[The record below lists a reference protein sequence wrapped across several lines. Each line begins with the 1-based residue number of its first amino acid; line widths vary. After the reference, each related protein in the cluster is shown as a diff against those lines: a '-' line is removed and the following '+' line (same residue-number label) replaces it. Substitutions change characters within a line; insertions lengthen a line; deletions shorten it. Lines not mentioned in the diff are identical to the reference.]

1 MKAAQEILTSV
12 NKFHINLGLKRIK
25 LILAL
30 LDNPQRKYK
39 IIHIAGTNGKGST
52 SKIINDILIERF
64 KNEDKKIGLYTSP
77 HLFSYNERIKI
88 NNTEISRYVF
98 DRLVNDIND
107 LALKS
112 NIDLTEFE
120 LLTAVAF
127 YYFYIKKVDYVILET
142 GLGGA
147 YDATNAIDKS
157 LLDIITTVDF
167 DHTEQ
172 LGDTINK
179 IALQKAGII
188 KENSKVIVSKDNLAY
203 EVIKKVAKS
212 KNATLIEPLD
222 VLVKFENGVNWAYIN
237 DKKVQFNLLGSHQAK
252 NLALALTAIE
262 NLDIKTDEKTIE
274 NALKKVTWKFRLD
287 YNQEKNLLIDGA
299 HNPSGMGTLV
309 EFVRDYFKNTSK
321 TFIFGCLKNKDY
333 KTMIKMLF
341 EIKNQDDKFYFFE
354 FEYKNALKFNDLED
368 DLKKKMSK
376 ISSLDEIKNII
387 NTDKNLKI
395 VCGSIYMLG
404 EIFK

>member
-98 DRLVNDIND
+98 DRLVNDINN

-287 YNQEKNLLIDGA
+287 YNKEKNLLIDGA

>member
-88 NNTEISRYVF
+88 NNTDISRYVF
-98 DRLVNDIND
+98 DRLVNDINN

-252 NLALALTAIE
+252 NLALALTVIE

-287 YNQEKNLLIDGA
+287 YNKEKNLLIDGA

>member
-157 LLDIITTVDF
+157 LLNIITTVDF

-252 NLALALTAIE
+252 NLALALAAIE

-287 YNQEKNLLIDGA
+287 YNKEKNLLIDGA

-354 FEYKNALKFNDLED
+354 FKYKNALKFNDLED

>member
-98 DRLVNDIND
+98 DRLVNDINN

-142 GLGGA
+142 GLGGT

>member
-88 NNTEISRYVF
+88 NNTDISRYVF

-287 YNQEKNLLIDGA
+287 YNKEKNLLIDGA

>member
-142 GLGGA
+142 GLGGT

-309 EFVRDYFKNTSK
+309 EFVRDYFKNKSK

-333 KTMIKMLF
+333 KTMISTLF

-354 FEYKNALKFNDLED
+354 FKYKNALKFNDLED

>member
-12 NKFHINLGLKRIK
+12 DKFHINLGLKRIK

-88 NNTEISRYVF
+88 NNTDISRYVF

-142 GLGGA
+142 GLGGT

-212 KNATLIEPLD
+212 KNAILIEPLD

-252 NLALALTAIE
+252 NLALALAAIE

-287 YNQEKNLLIDGA
+287 YNKEKNLLIDGA

-354 FEYKNALKFNDLED
+354 FKYKNALKFNDLED